1 MTTDEKLDLILGEL
15 GGVKSDINQMKDKI
29 ESMEGK
35 IGTLEGKIGTL
46 EAKMNAFETD
56 MNEFREEVHEY
67 KAVAEE
73 TVDKTIKI
81 LGEAVKI
88 NADRYDRMDFDGM
101 KRNTEIAVAMT
112 QMLND
117 RLNFLER
124 AFARK

>member
-1 MTTDEKLDLILGEL
+1 IGTLEG
-15 GGVKSDINQMKDKI
+15 KI
-29 ESMEGK
+29 GTLEGK

-56 MNEFREEVHEY
+56 MNEFREEVREY
-67 KAVAEE
+67 KIVAEE
-73 TVDKTIKI
+73 AVDKPIKL
-81 LGEAVKI
+81 LGEAVTT
-88 NADRYDRMDFDGM
+88 NAARYDRMDFDGM

-112 QMLND
+112 QMVND